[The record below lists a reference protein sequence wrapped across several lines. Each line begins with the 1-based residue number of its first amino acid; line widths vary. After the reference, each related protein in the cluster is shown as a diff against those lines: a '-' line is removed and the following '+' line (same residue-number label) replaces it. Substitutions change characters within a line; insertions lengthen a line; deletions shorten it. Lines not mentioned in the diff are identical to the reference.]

1 VTAVTWLGHSTLL
14 IEAGGARLLTDPV
27 LRPRVAHLTRRL
39 AAPDLSELGPLDAV
53 LLSHVH
59 RDHLDVPTLRGIP
72 AAVPVLAP
80 VGAAALMGK
89 GRVVHELEPGE
100 QLELAGTSVLATPAM
115 HEVRRRFRRVQAL
128 GFLVGGIYFAGD
140 TDVFDGMGELGAL
153 DLALLPVWGWGPTL
167 GTGHMNPEA
176 AARALVM
183 LRPRAAVPIHW
194 GTLFPIGLTGDRLTE
209 PPREFAR
216 HAARLAPEVEVR
228 ILEPGA
234 TMDLRVS
241 FTPIE

>member
-27 LRPRVAHLTRRL
+27 LRPRVAHLTRRV
-39 AAPDLSELGPLDAV
+39 AAPDPSELGPLDAV

-80 VGAAALMGK
+80 VGAAALMGT

-100 QLELAGTSVLATPAM
+100 QLELAGTTVLATPAA

-140 TDVFDGMGELGAL
+140 TDVFAGMDSLGPV
-153 DLALLPVWGWGPTL
+153 DTALLPVWGWGTTL
-167 GTGHMNPEA
+167 GPGHMDPAAAAEA
-176 AARALVM
+176 AALID
-183 LRPRAAVPIHW
+183 PRTAVPIHW
-194 GTLFPIGLTGDRLTE
+194 GTYFPAHLGRGGHRLLRD
-209 PPREFAR
+209 PPHDFAR
-216 HAARLAPEVEVR
+216 EVGKRSPE
-228 ILEPGA
+228 I
-234 TMDLRVS
+234 RVVL
-241 FTPIE
+241 PAIGERVGL